1 MIANNV
7 ISEVSEVKSG
17 VPQGTVLGPL
27 LFLIMIDSISECK
40 LMSTVRMFAD
50 DTRVI
55 KHVSTEED
63 TEQFQADLKKLYRW
77 QKENHMM
84 FNSAKFEVLKY
95 GRNEDLKNTCNY
107 LTPDA
112 EGVIRRKEKLRDLGI
127 M

>member
-63 TEQFQADLKKLYRW
+63 TVSVSHTPNQA
-77 QKENHMM
+77 E
-84 FNSAKFEVLKY
+84 
-95 GRNEDLKNTCNY
+95 
-107 LTPDA
+107 
-112 EGVIRRKEKLRDLGI
+112 LRTLHQCPI
-127 M
+127 PQTRPR